1 MKTTI
6 IIKSKRYRKSVIN
19 WNILFYNTL
28 QFWTYQ
34 GQATKGNKEEDKS
47 FEIFV
52 LHEHLSIVPRIV
64 PDPTCRR
71 FQIAGEAATA
81 LIAKGTQ
88 AIIYVRLLLMDLNF
102 HRWRRKTAGVIRRE
116 AIETRRVFYTRDA
129 EVGVYRSGSVSGDFW
144 TILADLVWLSITSA
158 YDDDTCCKIR
168 DKLQITIAKLSLH

>member
-1 MKTTI
+1 MGTNHHEAKKGTK
-6 IIKSKRYRKSVIN
+6 KSHKWTLSLYV
-19 WNILFYNTL
+19 TL
-28 QFWTYQ
+28 QLWTYQ
-34 GQATKGNKEEDKS
+34 GQATKRNKEEDKS

-71 FQIAGEAATA
+71 FQVAGEAATA

-144 TILADLVWLSITSA
+144 TILADLVCLSITSA
-158 YDDDTCCKIR
+158 YDDDTCCKIKG
-168 DKLQITIAKLSLH
+168 KLQVTIAK